1 MILTD
6 RNFNTSF
13 YDPAG
18 GGDPVL
24 YQHLFWFFGHPE
36 VYILII
42 PGFGIVSHVISTFS
56 GKSIFGYIGMVYA
69 IISIGLLGFI
79 VWSFYS
85 LSLTYSCEAAASLPF
100 PIRAVKEAVTSTLSY
115 FPLRASIIK
124 EEWLWHSTASEYLS
138 IEKVMALL
146 CREAEVI
153 NFTIGW
159 NVSTLLTT
167 FYSTNVNNYNQ
178 SAGNSTLKRGSS
190 ETIREN
196 SFEIFRNCYLQI
208 YSIPFNNHDYWLSWF
223 IGFIEGDGAILE
235 HKGRCRLVITQKDP
249 KVLIEIKN
257 TLGFGKVKDFDKFSR
272 FIVED
277 NKNCLLLYL
286 LLNGNLVLEH
296 RINQLHK
303 WYISLT
309 KAVKLTASLESFSLI
324 EARSVPLL
332 NSLAVNP
339 SLDNGWISG
348 FTDAEGCFSIVTDKN
363 RKNEEIV
370 KARFILDQK
379 NGESALNI
387 ISNLFSPVTVSLRG
401 FPVKERK
408 KGANAKQNLTTNV
421 FRLSISCSDIKNPNS
436 MLIRNYFSKFKL
448 KTSKHNSFIIWCEI
462 LDMFLGKQPLNRK
475 IIYDIKKLAKLI
487 NKFTIE
493 NNPIGSSK
501 YSKV

>member
-79 VWSFYS
+79 VWSFYN
-85 LSLTYSCEAAASLPF
+85 LSIDYSRTYFCF
-100 PIRAVKEAVTSTLSY
+100 IST
-115 FPLRASIIK
+115 IK
-124 EEWLWHSTASEYLS
+124 EECFSHFSAILSGHLS
-138 IEKVMALL
+138 IDKVMALL

-159 NVSTLLTT
+159 DVSTLLTT

-178 SAGNSTLKRGSS
+178 SAGNPSLITVKRGSS

-196 SFEIFRNCYLQI
+196 SFELFRYCYQKF
-208 YSIPFNNHDYWLSWF
+208 YSKPFNNDDYWLYWF

-235 HKGRCRLVITQKDP
+235 HKGRCRLVITQKEP
-249 KVLIEIKN
+249 RALIEIKN
-257 TLGFGKVKDFDKFSR
+257 NLGFGKVKNFDKFSR

-303 WYISLT
+303 WYLSLI
-309 KAVKLTASLESFSLI
+309 KAPKLKTESFDLI
-324 EARSVPLL
+324 EIPFL
-332 NSLAVNP
+332 NHTAVSP
-339 SLDNGWISG
+339 SLDNSWISG
-348 FTDAEGCFSIVTDKN
+348 FTDAEGCFSIVIDKN

-401 FPVKERK
+401 FPVKNRK
-408 KGANAKQNLTTNV
+408 ATAKQDITTNV

-448 KTSKHNSFIIWCEI
+448 KTSKYNSFSIWCDI
-462 LDMFLGKQPLNRK
+462 LDMFLGKQPLNTEV
-475 IIYDIKKLAKLI
+475 ISEIKKLAKLI

>member
-1 MILTD
+1 
-6 RNFNTSF
+6 
-13 YDPAG
+13 
-18 GGDPVL
+18 
-24 YQHLFWFFGHPE
+24 
-36 VYILII
+36 
-42 PGFGIVSHVISTFS
+42 
-56 GKSIFGYIGMVYA
+56 MVYA

-79 VWSFYS
+79 VWSFYN
-85 LSLTYSCEAAASLPF
+85 LSMNYSRFAA
-100 PIRAVKEAVTSTLSY
+100 TSTDFCFNST
-115 FPLRASIIK
+115 IK
-124 EEWLWHSTASEYLS
+124 EEYLRYKTAFLS
-138 IEKVMALL
+138 GYFSIDQVMALL

-178 SAGNSTLKRGSS
+178 SAGNPSVITLKRGSS

-196 SFEIFRNCYLQI
+196 SFELFRYCYQNF
-208 YSIPFNNHDYWLSWF
+208 YSKPFNIDDNWLYWF

-235 HKGRCRLVITQKDP
+235 HKGRCRLVITQKEP
-249 KVLIEIKN
+249 KALIEIKN

-303 WYISLT
+303 WYLSLT
-309 KAVKLTASLESFSLI
+309 KAPKLKMEYFYLSASREIPFFNYS
-324 EARSVPLL
+324 
-332 NSLAVNP
+332 AVSP
-339 SLDNGWISG
+339 SLDNSWISG
-348 FTDAEGCFSIVTDKN
+348 FTDAEGCFSIVIDKN

-379 NGESALNI
+379 NGESVLNI

-401 FPVKERK
+401 FPVKNRK
-408 KGANAKQNLTTNV
+408 ATAKQDITTNV

-436 MLIRNYFSKFKL
+436 MLIRNYFTKFKL
-448 KTSKHNSFIIWCEI
+448 KTSKYNSFIIWCEI
-462 LDMFLGKQPLNRK
+462 LDMFLGKQPLNQVV
-475 IIYDIKKLAKLI
+475 ISEIKNLAKLI

-493 NNPIGSSK
+493 NNPTGSSK